1 MWVVENV
8 YVLSDIT
15 SVVENTLV
23 NSTTLN
29 LDEVHVSSEGT
40 SDVVDVLMESST
52 LILDDI
58 YIHEED
64 TSDFEHVLVESRM
77 HVQVARHSLATAMI
91 EDGIE
96 HETVATSI
104 VTSSKPLE
112 SPRVD
117 CQTHTS
123 DMRRK
128 GRFIS

>member
-1 MWVVENV
+1 MWVVEDV
-8 YVLSDIT
+8 YVLSHIT

-52 LILDDI
+52 LILDI
-58 YIHEED
+58 YIHEDD
-64 TSDFEHVLVESRM
+64 TSNFEHVLLDSRM
-77 HVQVARHSLATAMI
+77 HVQVARYSLATPMI